1 VTAPTPARLC
11 LRRLVPVVLAVAV
24 IVGVFGFALP
34 RIASYE
40 DVLDVVRSL
49 SQAGMVVLLAAMVL
63 NIVTFAPPWMSA
75 LPRLGFSSAI
85 VMTQASTAASNVLP
99 GGEAIGAALGFG
111 MLRAWGYGRGLVAA
125 TVAVISSF
133 NVLIKAVFP
142 VLAVV
147 WLLVTGADIGPL
159 GAIAAIACVVAV
171 GIVTVVV
178 LALRRE
184 SSTLAVGRRLD
195 PLFSRVLSL
204 LRRPERQTL
213 SERLVHFRR
222 EAVGLLGRRWA
233 SLVVWTFV
241 GHLTVFLVLLA
252 TLWALDVSN
261 VDVAQA
267 FAAWSLTRLLTAIPI
282 TPGGLG
288 IVELGLTGALVAAGA
303 GDAEAVAAVLVYRA
317 LTWLPP
323 ILIGLPAILFWR
335 RLDKVA
341 A

>member
-1 VTAPTPARLC
+1 VPTPTPARRH
-11 LRRLVPVVLAVAV
+11 LRRWAPLLLAVAV
-24 IVGVFGFALP
+24 VVGVFGFALP

-40 DVLDVVRSL
+40 DVLDVIGSL
-49 SQAGMVVLLAAMVL
+49 TSMEIVVLLGATVL
-63 NIVTFAPPWMSA
+63 NIVTFAPPWMTA
-75 LPRLGFSSAI
+75 LPRLGFTRAI
-85 VMTQASTAASNVLP
+85 VMTQAGTAASSVLP
-99 GGEAIGAALGFG
+99 GGEAIGAALVFG
-111 MLRAWGYGRGLVAA
+111 MLRAWGYSRGLVAA

-147 WLLVTGADIGPL
+147 ALLVTGADIGPL
-159 GAIAAIACVVAV
+159 GAIAAAGSAVALV
-171 GIVTVVV
+171 IVTVVG

-195 PLFSRVLSL
+195 PLFSWILRL
-204 LRRPERQTL
+204 LRRAEGQSL
-213 SERLVHFRR
+213 SDRLVYFRR
-222 EAVGLLGRRWA
+222 EAVGLLGRRWV

-241 GHLTVFLVLLA
+241 GHLTVFLVLVA

-261 VDVAQA
+261 VDVVQA

-323 ILIGLPAILFWR
+323 ILVGLPSILLWR
-335 RLDKVA
+335 RLAKVGA
-341 A
+341 

>member
-1 VTAPTPARLC
+1 VKISPVAR
-11 LRRLVPVVLAVAV
+11 RRLHRFAPAVLAVAV
-24 IVGVFGFALP
+24 VVGVFGFALP

-49 SQAGMVVLLAAMVL
+49 TGKEIAVLLGATVL
-63 NIVTFAPPWMSA
+63 NLITFAPPWMTA
-75 LPRLGFSSAI
+75 LPRLGFTRAF
-85 VMTQASTAASNVLP
+85 VMTQSTTAAASALP
-99 GGEAIGAALGFG
+99 GGEAVGAALAFG

-125 TVAVISSF
+125 AVAVISSF
-133 NVLIKAVFP
+133 NLLFKVVFP
-142 VLAVV
+142 VLAVAA
-147 WLLVTGADIGPL
+147 LFVTGSDVGTL
-159 GAIAAIACVVAV
+159 GAIAGAASAAALAL
-171 GIVTVVV
+171 VTVVA

-195 PLFSRVLSL
+195 PLFSRVLVL
-204 LRRPERQTL
+204 VRRPERQSL
-213 SERLVHFRR
+213 SQRLVHFRR

-233 SLVVWTFV
+233 SLAAWTFV
-241 GHLTVFLVLLA
+241 GHLTVFLVLVA

-261 VDVAQA
+261 VNVVQA

-303 GDAEAVAAVLVYRA
+303 GDAQAVAAVLVYRA

-323 ILIGLPAILFWR
+323 ILIGLPSILFWR
-335 RLDKVA
+335 RLAKVGA
-341 A
+341 

>member
-1 VTAPTPARLC
+1 VTATTPPRRR

-34 RIASYE
+34 RIASYG

-49 SQAGMVVLLAAMVL
+49 SRAELAVLLAATVL
-63 NIVTFAPPWMSA
+63 NVVTFAPPWMSA
-75 LPRLGFSSAI
+75 LPGLRFARAI
-85 VMTQASTAASNVLP
+85 VMTQAATAASSVLP
-99 GGEAIGAALGFG
+99 GGEAIGAAVGFR

-147 WLLVTGADIGPL
+147 ALLFTGADIGPL
-159 GAIAAIACVVAV
+159 GAIAAIGCAVAV
-171 GIVTVVV
+171 GIVTVVA

-195 PLFSRVLSL
+195 PVFSRVLRL
-204 LRRPERQTL
+204 LRRAEQQTL
-213 SERLVHFRR
+213 SERLVHFRG

-252 TLWALDVSN
+252 TVWALDVSKVN
-261 VDVAQA
+261 VVQA

-303 GDAEAVAAVLVYRA
+303 GDAEAIAAVLVYRA

-323 ILIGLPAILFWR
+323 ILTGLPAILFWR

-341 A
+341 T

>member
-1 VTAPTPARLC
+1 VTATTPPRRR

-34 RIASYE
+34 RIASYG

-49 SQAGMVVLLAAMVL
+49 SRAELAVLLAATVL
-63 NIVTFAPPWMSA
+63 NVVTFAPPWMSA
-75 LPRLGFSSAI
+75 LPGLRFARAI
-85 VMTQASTAASNVLP
+85 VMTQAATAASSVLP
-99 GGEAIGAALGFG
+99 GGEAIGAAVGFR

-147 WLLVTGADIGPL
+147 ALLFTGADIGPL
-159 GAIAAIACVVAV
+159 GAIAAIGCAVAV
-171 GIVTVVV
+171 GIVTVVA

-195 PLFSRVLSL
+195 PVFSRVLRL
-204 LRRPERQTL
+204 LRRAEQQTL

-252 TLWALDVSN
+252 TVWALDVSKVN
-261 VDVAQA
+261 VVQA

-303 GDAEAVAAVLVYRA
+303 GDAEAIAAVLVYRA

-323 ILIGLPAILFWR
+323 ILTGLPAILFWR

-341 A
+341 T